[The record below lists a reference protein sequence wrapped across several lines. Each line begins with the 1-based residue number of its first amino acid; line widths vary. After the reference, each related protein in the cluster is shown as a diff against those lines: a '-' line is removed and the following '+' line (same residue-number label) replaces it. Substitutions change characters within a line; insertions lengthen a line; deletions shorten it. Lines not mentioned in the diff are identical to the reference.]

1 MQADRKN
8 IVRTLNT
15 AKGQI
20 NGILKMI
27 EDDRYC
33 LDIANQIMAAQALL
47 KKANQE
53 ILTAHMRHCVKDAMN
68 TEEAEEKIEEMI
80 KVIATLLK

>member
-53 ILTAHMRHCVKDAMN
+53 ILAAHMRHCVKDAMN
-68 TEEAEEKIEEMI
+68 TEESEEKIEEMI